1 MSDVSYIHIQI
12 QVSMYGT
19 TWYNLAGLGLWYLYH
34 HWHCHCAFTAKKW
47 KTIDVYYP
55 GVVETCVIWEREVS
69 SIKLPTMSI
78 QGNETQSWS
87 FSNHPGI
94 LARIGT

>member
-1 MSDVSYIHIQI
+1 MVQH
-12 QVSMYGT
+12 GT
-19 TWYNLAGLGLWYLYH
+19 TLQALVYGI
-34 HWHCHCAFTAKKW
+34 FTIIGIAIVPSLQKKW